1 MPTSLIRFPATG
13 RAALLLCLGSC
24 LLAVAPSRGQAAEP
38 STTEAGKGTLIQ
50 VDRIW
55 DQAAHNAFTDLT
67 RFQGKW
73 YCVFREGSGHVSD
86 DGSLRVLVSDQ
97 IDDASRWTSAAVLS
111 NETADLR
118 DAKITITPDQRLMLS
133 GAGAQH
139 DRSRFKHQSYSW
151 FSSNGTDWSQPYPIG
166 PRDFWLWRTTWHDG
180 MAYSV
185 GYATGAEADRH
196 VRLFRSP
203 DGKSFESLVDN
214 LCDEGY
220 PNESSLVFLEDDTGY
235 CLLRRDGSPN
245 TGLLGTS
252 QPPYRDWDW
261 QDLGVR
267 IGGPHMIQIPD
278 GRLIAAVRLYD
289 GGART
294 ALCWL
299 DPEEGKLTEFLTL
312 PSGGDTSY
320 PGLVWHQDHLY
331 VSYYSAH
338 ETSEIP
344 AATAIYLAKVAIE

>member
-1 MPTSLIRFPATG
+1 
-13 RAALLLCLGSC
+13 
-24 LLAVAPSRGQAAEP
+24 
-38 STTEAGKGTLIQ
+38 LIQ

-55 DQAAHNAFTDLT
+55 DQAAHNAFTDLV
-67 RFQGKW
+67 RFQGSW

-86 DGSLRVLVSDQ
+86 DGSLRVLVSDN
-97 IDDASRWTSAAVLS
+97 IDDASRWQSAALLS
-111 NETADLR
+111 SKTADLR
-118 DAKITITPDQRLMLS
+118 DAKITITPDQQLMLS

-139 DRSRFKHQSYSW
+139 DRTRFKHQSYSW
-151 FSSNGTDWSQPYPIG
+151 FSSNGRDWSQPYPIG
-166 PRDFWLWRTTWHDG
+166 EKDFWLWRTTWHDG
-180 MAYSV
+180 RAYSV
-185 GYATGAEADRH
+185 GYATGETADRH
-196 VRLFRSP
+196 VRLYRSP
-203 DGKSFESLVDN
+203 DGKSFEVLVKN
-214 LCDEGY
+214 LFEEGY
-220 PNESSLVFLEDDTGY
+220 PNESSLVFLEDDTCY

-245 TGLLGTS
+245 TGLLGTA
-252 QPPYRDWDW
+252 QPPYRDWNW

-299 DPEEGKLTEFLTL
+299 DPETGKLTEFLAL

-338 ETSEIP
+338 EAGKIP
-344 AATAIYLAKVAIE
+344 ATTSIYLAKVAIDDVPPQNP